1 MISLVRCRGLDFQI
15 LSQVIQELSELLSN
29 ARVERVLQGPEGG
42 LYLLLQRDRKKY
54 TLLLS
59 PDRSLPRMHLVSE
72 KPRSVGTPHPFIL
85 TLKSLL
91 AGVRLKSVSLLNAD
105 RIAEMCFARSSEEQ
119 RLVFE
124 LTGSSANLFF
134 LDTELRIVAAYYPVP
149 LTEHARRTLLPGAHY
164 ALPPKRTSLSPD
176 KPLPVADEVLSPNKR
191 AEVFYAHLAGEQHLS
206 RLRSEVNAGIRKAA
220 ARIERKR
227 AALAADLASAEHA
240 DEFKEAGDLI
250 LANLRNL
257 KTGMDHAELMGYDG
271 RITFVKLDPKRS
283 PSKNAELKFKA
294 YKKAKAGQQ
303 IISSR
308 LQDAVEEASYLSARL
323 NSAEKAEDASALNAV
338 RSDLAARGYL
348 REKRSGTGKGKASPA
363 KKVPGFRTVVLRGWE
378 ILVGTSATGNDY
390 ITTKLARPDDL
401 WLHAEGLPGSHVL
414 VRNAKRGDIPVDV
427 LMKAAALAAHYS
439 KGRNADKVPV
449 TYTQARH
456 VKKPKGAK
464 PGLVTLS
471 ERKTVMVRPEDGLS
485 P

>member
-1 MISLVRCRGLDFQI
+1 MNFQI
-15 LSQVIQELSELLSN
+15 LSQVIQELSDLLSG
-29 ARVERVLQGPEGG
+29 ARVERVFQCPEDG
-42 LYLLLQRDRKKY
+42 LYLLFHRNRKKY
-54 TLLLS
+54 ALLLS

-72 KPRSVGTPHPFIL
+72 KPRSIAAPHPFVL
-85 TLKSLL
+85 TLRSLL
-91 AGVRLKSVSLLNAD
+91 AGARLASVSLLNSD

-119 RLVFE
+119 RLIFE
-124 LTGSSANLFF
+124 LTGSSTNLFF
-134 LDTELRIVAAYYPVP
+134 LDADSRIVAAYYPVP
-149 LTEHARRTLLPGAHY
+149 LSEHARRTLLPGAQY
-164 ALPPKRTSLSPD
+164 ALPQKRTAFSPD
-176 KPLPVADEVLSPNKR
+176 KPFPVVNDVLSPNKG
-191 AEVFYAHLAGEQHLS
+191 AEVFYARLAQEQLLA
-206 RLRSEVNAGIRKAA
+206 RLRSEVNAGIHKAMS
-220 ARIERKR
+220 RIERKR
-227 AALAADLASAEHA
+227 AALASDLESAERA
-240 DEFKEAGDLI
+240 DEYKEAGDLI

-257 KTGMDHAELMGYDG
+257 KTGMDHAELAGYDG
-271 RITFVKLDPKRS
+271 RTMFLKLDSKRS
-283 PSKNAELKFKA
+283 PTKNAELKFKA

-308 LQDAVEEASYLSARL
+308 LQDAVEEASSLKAQL
-323 NSAEKAEDASALNAV
+323 DAVEKAEDASALNAV
-338 RSDLAARGYL
+338 RSELAARGYL
-348 REKRSGTGKGKASPA
+348 KEKTAGKVRASPA
-363 KKVPGFRTVVLRGWE
+363 KKVSGYRTVVHRGWE
-378 ILVGTSATGNDY
+378 ILVGSSATGNDY

-414 VRNAKRGDIPVDV
+414 VRNAKRGEIPPDV

-449 TYTQARH
+449 TYTRGRH

>member
-42 LYLLLQRDRKKY
+42 LYLLFQRDRKKY

-72 KPRSVGTPHPFIL
+72 KPRSVSTPHPFIL

-105 RIAEMCFARSSEEQ
+105 RIVEMCFARSSEVQ

-134 LDTELRIVAAYYPVP
+134 LDTDLRIVAAYHPVP

-164 ALPPKRTSLSPD
+164 ALPWKRTNLAPD

-206 RLRSEVNAGIRKAA
+206 RLRSEVDAGIRKAA

-227 AALAADLASAEHA
+227 AALADDLASAEHA

-308 LQDAVEEASYLSARL
+308 LQDAVEEASYLRARL
-323 NSAEKAEDASALNAV
+323 DSAEKAEDASALNAV

-348 REKRSGTGKGKASPA
+348 GEKRSGTEKGKASPP
-363 KKVPGFRTVVLRGWE
+363 KKVSGFRTVVLRGWE
-378 ILVGTSATGNDY
+378 ILVGSSATGNDY

-414 VRNAKRGDIPVDV
+414 VRNAKRGEIPADV

>member
-1 MISLVRCRGLDFQI
+1 LDFQI
-15 LSQVIQELSELLSN
+15 LSQVIQELSDFLSN
-29 ARVERVLQGPEGG
+29 ARVERVFQGQEGG

-72 KPRSVGTPHPFIL
+72 KPRSDGTLHPFIL
-85 TLKSLL
+85 ALKSLL

-105 RIAEMCFARSSEEQ
+105 RIVEMCFARSSEEQ

-124 LTGSSANLFF
+124 LTGSSTNLFI
-134 LDTELRIVAAYYPVP
+134 LDTDLRIVAAYHPVP
-149 LTEHARRTLLPGAHY
+149 LTEHATRTLLPGAHY
-164 ALPPKRTSLSPD
+164 ALPRKRTSLTPD

-191 AEVFYAHLAGEQHLS
+191 AEVFYAHLAGERHLS
-206 RLRSEVNAGIRKAA
+206 RLRSEVNTGIHKAA
-220 ARIERKR
+220 AKIERKR
-227 AALAADLASAEHA
+227 VALAADLASAERA

-271 RITFVKLDPKRS
+271 RMAFVKLDPKRS

-308 LQDAVEEASYLSARL
+308 LQDAVEEASYLRSRL
-323 NSAEKAEDASALNAV
+323 DSAEKAEDASALNAV
-338 RSDLAARGYL
+338 RSELAARGYL
-348 REKRSGTGKGKASPA
+348 REKRLGTGTGKASPP

-378 ILVGTSATGNDY
+378 ILVGSSAAGNDY

-414 VRNAKRGDIPVDV
+414 VRNAKRGEIPADV
-427 LMKAAALAAHYS
+427 LVKAAALAAHYS

-449 TYTQARH
+449 TYTKARH

-485 P
+485 L